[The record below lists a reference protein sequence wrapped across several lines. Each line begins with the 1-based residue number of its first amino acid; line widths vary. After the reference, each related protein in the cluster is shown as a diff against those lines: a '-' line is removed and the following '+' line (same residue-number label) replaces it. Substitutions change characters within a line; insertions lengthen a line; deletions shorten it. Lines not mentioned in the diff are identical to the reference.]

1 MAFAQAF
8 LRALFRL
15 EAAVAILAFLVISLL
30 LLADVGM
37 RELLG
42 SSIWGA
48 QRIAVYLMII
58 TGFLG
63 LGLAADRGRH
73 LRPRF
78 ADRLVPPRLTR
89 AADRAGS
96 VIMFVVF
103 VYFAWLG
110 VDFVRAAYRYGDL
123 AQTIK
128 IPLWLIELIVPYAF
142 LSISLRY
149 LFFALWPAL
158 KPGELDVS

>member
-1 MAFAQAF
+1 MAIIAF
-8 LRALFRL
+8 L
-15 EAAVAILAFLVISLL
+15 AIALL
-30 LLADVGM
+30 LITDVLA
-37 RELLG
+37 REIGG

-48 QRIAVYLMII
+48 QRVSVYLMIV

-78 ADRLVPPRLTR
+78 ADRLIPKKFV
-89 AADRAGS
+89 AGASRAGS
-96 VIMFVVF
+96 AIMFAVF

-110 VDFVRAAYRYGDL
+110 VKFVMAAHQFGDL

-142 LSISLRY
+142 FSMSVRY
-149 LFFALWPAL
+149 LIFAVWPEL
-158 KPGELDVS
+158 KPGEVDE

>member
-1 MAFAQAF
+1 MAIARSF
-8 LRALFRL
+8 LAALFKL
-15 EAAVAILAFLVISLL
+15 EAAVAGLAFLAIALL
-30 LLADVGM
+30 LLADVAL
-37 RELLG
+37 RELAG

-48 QRIAVYLMII
+48 QRISVYLMIL

-78 ADRLVPPRLTR
+78 VDWLVPAKWAKQADRI
-89 AADRAGS
+89 GS
-96 VIMFVVF
+96 AIMFAVF
-103 VYFAWLG
+103 LYFAWLG
-110 VDFVRAAYRYGDL
+110 IDFVKAAYRYGDL

-128 IPLWLIELIVPYAF
+128 TPLWMIELVVPYAF
-142 LSISLRY
+142 LSISVRY

-158 KPGELDVS
+158 KPSEVDE

>member
-1 MAFAQAF
+1 MALARRF
-8 LRALFRL
+8 LALLFRL
-15 EAAVAILAFLVISLL
+15 EATVAILAFLGISLL

-37 RELLG
+37 RELAG

-48 QRIAVYLMII
+48 QRISVYLMII

-63 LGLAADRGRH
+63 LGLAAQRGRH

-78 ADRLVPPRLTR
+78 ADRLIPDPLSK

-96 VIMFVVF
+96 AIMFGVF
-103 VYFAWLG
+103 LYFAWLG
-110 VDFVRAAYRYGDL
+110 VEFVRAAYRYGDL

-128 IPLWLIELIVPYAF
+128 TPLWMIELIVPYAF
-142 LSISLRY
+142 VSISLRY
-149 LFFALWPAL
+149 LCFAIWPEL
-158 KPGELDVS
+158 KPGEVDEA